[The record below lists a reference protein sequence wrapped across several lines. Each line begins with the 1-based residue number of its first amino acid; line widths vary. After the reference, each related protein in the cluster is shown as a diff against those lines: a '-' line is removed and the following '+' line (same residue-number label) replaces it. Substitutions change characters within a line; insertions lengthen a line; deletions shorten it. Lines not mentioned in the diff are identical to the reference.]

1 MNYDDH
7 YARWS
12 YEQLLLQQ
20 PHIEFGGL
28 WRIGWRHFVI
38 CPQFQAART
47 IDGEDL
53 AGWFHNKCRV
63 ITAPIEI
70 VASCPLGAERVPER
84 TAAERVALVGAPRT
98 IRDVLVE
105 MSLALSHDF
114 PPFTIRFGNQKVTVA
129 TKESLT
135 SEKIEQARSAY
146 AMLGHYGDLNF
157 ETDAAWESEKEPF
170 RISGAQGDLDLIP
183 SRRLPSCFGYDLRA
197 LLEEDEDFWVDN
209 RHLVLATPHND
220 PNTLL
225 PEGWASSKKL
235 SCFVEATAFLP
246 ENMRTYLSLYD
257 TVHLALPINTTF
269 RLGCQAMG
277 VTPKELHKLM
287 EMGRVK
293 IILPQA
299 IDRYLPDW
307 LSEAA
312 ERAPQSLLLSRRL
325 AAATIVDAR
334 RRIPFL
340 YPPLSVAERYI
351 LLHVL
356 LAKAKDI
363 VGSEKE
369 PQFVQSLKHL
379 GAVWAQVE
387 WAVQSRGAMGSTVA
401 GVGGLAATLF
411 EHFSGRDLR
420 LEFWGVGN
428 KVSWATAL
436 GSHVFPFKSEDQGY
450 DESALCD
457 FAAGMYS
464 SSLKGKSNTA
474 PPAILAAVA
483 DLLAIDN
490 DVPVLDF
497 AGEFSSATISRLRE
511 FVLGLVRN
519 NSTPEAMEDAIRSF
533 NADVRHYE
541 KRADRLKRINLV
553 GILAGIVGASGV
565 LDPTMERIVPLVANV
580 LSSIVGIVIEEVPRR
595 YEGPGK
601 IVDFLNSALAG
612 QTNAGTV
619 LVARTRSDVA
629 RLRK

>member
-20 PHIEFGGL
+20 PHVEFGGL
-28 WRIGWRHFVI
+28 WRIEWRHFVI
-38 CPQFQAART
+38 CPQLQAART
-47 IDGEDL
+47 VDGGDL
-53 AGWFHNKCRV
+53 AGWFHNECRV

-84 TAAERVALVGAPRT
+84 TATERAALTGAPRT
-98 IRDVLVE
+98 LRDVLVD
-105 MSLALSHDF
+105 MGLALSRDF
-114 PPFTIRFGNQKVTVA
+114 PPFTVRSVDQKIVII
-129 TKESLT
+129 TKELLA
-135 SEKIEQARSAY
+135 SEQIAEARA
-146 AMLGHYGDLNF
+146 AFATLGNYGDLRF
-157 ETDAAWESEKEPF
+157 EADSAWENDQEAF
-170 RISGAQGDLDLIP
+170 RSSAMQGDIDLIP
-183 SRRLPSCFGYDLRA
+183 SRRLPTCFGRALRS

-209 RHLVLATPHND
+209 RNRILATPHND
-220 PNTLL
+220 PGALL
-225 PEGWASSKKL
+225 PDGWTSSKKL
-235 SCFVEATAFLP
+235 SCFVEVTAFPP

-257 TVHLALPINTTF
+257 TVHLAPRINTTF
-269 RLGCQAMG
+269 QAGCGAMG

-293 IILPQA
+293 IVLPQA

-312 ERAPQSLLLSRRL
+312 EIAPQSLLLSRRL

-340 YPPLSVAERYI
+340 YPPLSVAHRYI

-369 PQFVQSLKHL
+369 LQFVQSLKRL
-379 GAVWAQVE
+379 GAMWAQVE
-387 WAVQSRGAMGSTVA
+387 WAVQSRGAMGNTFV
-401 GVGGLAATLF
+401 GVGDLAATLF
-411 EHFSGRDLR
+411 EHLSGRDLR

-428 KVSWATAL
+428 KVSWAAAL
-436 GSHVFPFKSEDQGY
+436 GSHIFPFKSEDQGY

-457 FAAGMYS
+457 FVAGMYG

-474 PPAILAAVA
+474 PPAILTAVA

-490 DVPVLDF
+490 DAPVLDF
-497 AGEFSSATISRLRE
+497 AEEFSSATISRLRE
-511 FVLGLVRN
+511 LVLKLAREN
-519 NSTPEAMEDAIRSF
+519 PTPDAMEDAIRSF
-533 NADVRHYE
+533 NADVRRYE
-541 KRADRLKRINLV
+541 KRPDRLRSVNLV
-553 GILAGIVGASGV
+553 GMLADIAGASGV
-565 LDPTMERIVPLVANV
+565 LHPTMERIVPLAGNV
-580 LSSIVGIVIEEVPRR
+580 VSSMLAIAIEEMPRR
-595 YEGPGK
+595 YEAPGK

-619 LVARTRSDVA
+619 LVARTRKDVA
-629 RLRK
+629 RLKK